1 MFDRLKRNIPNA
13 LTACN
18 LLCGCVAVVRALNGD
33 LEAAVCCIFAAAIF
47 DFFDGFVARLLNAQS
62 DIGLQ
67 LDSLADV
74 VSFGVAP
81 SSIIFW
87 TLTVTQKY
95 FQSDLPAF
103 IPYLAFLIAVFSAL
117 RLAKFNIDE
126 RQTSSFIGLP
136 TPACAIFVCG
146 LPYFDIF
153 THTGYFV
160 LLTLI
165 PALCFLLT
173 CELPMFSLKLK
184 KTDKPFV
191 GQYKMQLL
199 LLACSSV
206 FLIAG
211 QMKGL
216 SLSIALYVLLAFID
230 RKRKKH
236 VEQ

>member
-1 MFDRLKRNIPNA
+1 MKIFDRLKQHTPNA
-13 LTACN
+13 LTSCN
-18 LLCGCVAVVRALNGD
+18 LLCGCVAVVKALNGD
-33 LEAAVCCIFAAAIF
+33 LETAVYCIFAAAIF

-62 DIGLQ
+62 SIGLQ

-87 TLTVTQKY
+87 ILSVTQRY
-95 FQSDLPAF
+95 FQTDLPAF

-146 LPYFDIF
+146 LAYFDIF

-160 LLTLI
+160 LLALI
-165 PALCFLLT
+165 PVLCVLLT

-184 KTDKPFV
+184 KTGKPFV
-191 GQYKMQLL
+191 SQYKMPLILL
-199 LLACSSV
+199 VCAPIFIIV
-206 FLIAG
+206 W

-216 SLSIALYVLLAFID
+216 SLLIALYVLLATVNWIL
-230 RKRKKH
+230 KKT
-236 VEQ
+236 